1 MTFQIDLRN
10 PMMRFLSLNIQM
22 VMFAE
27 SFQSNVN
34 VGAGSEMNRSKK
46 TQKAR
51 KSKPESEGVES
62 SAGPVGQVTYIQ
74 LLRTM
79 RVSISS

>member
-1 MTFQIDLRN
+1 
-10 PMMRFLSLNIQM
+10 M
-22 VMFAE
+22 VVFAE
-27 SFQSNVN
+27 SFQSDDG
-34 VGAGSEMNRSKK
+34 GAGREMNRSKK